1 MHGRKLH
8 RAAIGAEVLDQVRQL
23 AIPFVVIALVGGG
36 GLGRILVLGLLG
48 AAVAVVSAFLQWET
62 SWWSIE
68 GGSVRLRRGILSERI
83 TSVPFDRVQAVDTVR
98 GPVQRLFGVVELHVQ
113 SAGGGRAGEIVL
125 KAVTPAEAEEIRAAV
140 RSERP
145 AAAVEPAED
154 SVEWRLG
161 RGPLIVAALTSG
173 SLGVLVPV
181 VAGASQVLDDVIG
194 AEEAERF
201 VPSSLGEAA
210 VLAAAV
216 LGLAWVLS
224 FLGTIIAFA
233 GFTAI
238 RDGERV
244 RIRRG
249 IVERREASVPVERI
263 HAVRIVESPL
273 REPFGLAQVRIES
286 AGYAAEPA
294 SAQTLVPLVRRRD
307 VPRVLAELLP
317 EMAAGAETAVA
328 AEGATRAETTA
339 KAAGRA
345 ETAAAAETAAR
356 PEMATEV
363 FPGRLAAPPRRALRR
378 FVVPPLAAGLVLAAV
393 PLAVFEADALIT
405 LVLPVVGVA
414 LGVARYRAAG
424 WRLDGGRLVLRSRR
438 VARTTAIA
446 DPRRLQR
453 ITGAQ
458 SALQRRAGLGD
469 VEVAVSSGRRLG
481 VAHLDEPVVLDL
493 VGRLAR
499 AAARPPDPPR
509 FGASPAG

>member
-1 MHGRKLH
+1 MRGRKLH

-62 SWWSIE
+62 SRWSIE

-145 AAAVEPAED
+145 AAAVEESED
-154 SVEWRLG
+154 AVEWRLG
-161 RGPLIVAALTSG
+161 HGPLLVAALTSG

-181 VAGASQVLDDVIG
+181 VAGLSQVLDDVIG

-249 IVERREASVPVERI
+249 IVERREASVPVARI

-294 SAQTLVPLVRRRD
+294 TAQTLVPLVRRRD

-328 AEGATRAETTA
+328 TEH
-339 KAAGRA
+339 AGRA
-345 ETAAAAETAAR
+345 EMAAAE
-356 PEMATEV
+356 EV
-363 FPGRLAAPPRRALRR
+363 FPGALASPPRRALRR
-378 FVVPPLAAGLVLAAV
+378 FVLPPLAAGLVLAAV
-393 PLAVFEADALIT
+393 PLAVFEADALIA
-405 LVLPVVGVA
+405 LVLPVGGVA

-453 ITGAQ
+453 VTGAQ

>member
-1 MHGRKLH
+1 MTSEMHQRRKLH

-23 AIPFVVIALVGGG
+23 AIPVVVIALVGGG

-48 AAVAVVSAFLQWET
+48 AVVAVVSAFLQWQT

-68 GGSVRLRRGILSERI
+68 GDSVRLRRGVLSERI
-83 TSVPFDRVQAVDTVR
+83 TSIPFDRVQAVDTVR
-98 GPVQRLFGVVELHVQ
+98 GPVQRLFDVVELHVQ

-145 AAAVEPAED
+145 AVAVEQTED
-154 SVEWRLG
+154 AVEWRLG
-161 RGPLIVAALTSG
+161 RGPLLVAALTSG

-238 RDGERV
+238 RDGERI

-249 IVERREASVPVERI
+249 IVERREASVPVARI

-294 SAQTLVPLVRRRD
+294 SAQTLVPLVRRND

-317 EMAAGAETAVA
+317 EMAAGAGTVR
-328 AEGATRAETTA
+328 RAET
-339 KAAGRA
+339 R
-345 ETAAAAETAAR
+345 AAAENAGGAEAA
-356 PEMATEV
+356 AGS
-363 FPGRLAAPPRRALRR
+363 FPGPLAAPPPRALRR
-378 FVVPPLAAGLVLAAV
+378 FVLPPLAAGLVVAAV
-393 PLAVFEADALIT
+393 PLAVFEADALIA
-405 LVLPVVGVA
+405 LVLPVAGAV

-424 WRLDGGRLVLRSRR
+424 WRLDSGRLVLRSRR

-453 ITGAQ
+453 VTGAQ
-458 SALQRRAGLGD
+458 SVLQRRAGLGD
-469 VEVAVSSGRRLG
+469 VEVAVSSGRRVG
-481 VAHLDEPVVLDL
+481 VEHLDEPVARDL

-499 AAARPPDPPR
+499 AATRPPDAPR